1 MFQVIHIGFVVSNI
15 CFDWSSEQ
23 YEKIFRKCCLAE
35 MVKYSV
41 LSSSLLA
48 DFHFVIVVVGNSS
61 ELDLSRQVC
70 SANK

>member
-1 MFQVIHIGFVVSNI
+1 MIK
-15 CFDWSSEQ
+15 
-23 YEKIFRKCCLAE
+23 KILGKCCLAE

-41 LSSSLLA
+41 PSSSLLE

>member
-1 MFQVIHIGFVVSNI
+1 MQVAQVLIGSVSDI
-15 CFDWSSEQ
+15 
-23 YEKIFRKCCLAE
+23 EKIFGKCSTAE

-41 LSSSLLA
+41 PSSSLLVA
-48 DFHFVIVVVGNSS
+48 FHFVIVVVGNSS